1 MVTILAPTSCQNTFT
16 ESAWCLTEKP
26 FSHKLRVVNATPNAI
41 DSLERRI
48 DQLLAQFDSVRAEN
62 SALRNRLLETQADR
76 DRLKTCIDTAA
87 ERLEALKERLPA
99 E

>member
-1 MVTILAPTSCQNTFT
+1 MTK
-16 ESAWCLTEKP
+16 KP
-26 FSHKLRVVNATPNAI
+26 FSPKLRSVNATPNAI

-48 DQLLAQFDSVRAEN
+48 DQLLAQFDSVRTEN
-62 SALRNRLLETQADR
+62 NALRNRLLETQAER
-76 DRLKTCIDTAA
+76 DRLKACIDTAA